1 MSKRSLPLN
10 GLQTFLV
17 TARHLNLTHAAT
29 ELCITQ
35 GAVSRQIQTLEAW
48 FGFPL
53 FNRHARGLTL
63 TPRAEQLL
71 PELTQLLE
79 KLHRLTEQ
87 VRLSPEQIRL
97 KAPSC
102 AMRWLVPRL
111 VSFEQHYP
119 QFHVALTTT
128 LDHRRQLEDFDA
140 AVIYG
145 AVDSPGEK
153 LFDEEITPVLAGHL
167 TAPENYQQ
175 LQNYTFLH
183 PTRDM
188 SDWQL
193 WLNKQAAPPEMIRNQ
208 HFETMDLAINAAA
221 QGFGITVADINLAAP
236 EIAQGR
242 LIAPF
247 HQTAKTGASY
257 RLLHRT
263 TTVKDEALKTL
274 IHWLHQP
281 VKPTANGK

>member
-1 MSKRSLPLN
+1 MAKRDLPVN

-17 TARHLNLTHAAT
+17 TARHLNFTHAAS

-35 GAVSRQIQTLEAW
+35 GAVSRQIQALEAW

-53 FNRHARGLTL
+53 FTRHARGLAL

-79 KLHRLTEQ
+79 KLYLLTEQ

-97 KAPSC
+97 KSPSC
-102 AMRWLVPRL
+102 AMRWLVPLL

-128 LDHRRQLEDFDA
+128 HDHRRQLEDFDV

-145 AVDSPGEK
+145 SADLPGEI
-153 LFDEEITPVLAGHL
+153 LFDEEITPVMAGHL

-183 PTRDM
+183 PTSDM

-193 WLNKQAAPPEMIRNQ
+193 WLNQQGTQPEMLRNQ
-208 HFETMDLAINAAA
+208 HFETMDLAINAAV
-221 QGFGITVADINLAAP
+221 QGFGITMADIHLAAP

-242 LIAPF
+242 LSAPF
-247 HQTAKTGASY
+247 SHTVKTGACY
-257 RLLHRT
+257 KLLHRPIT
-263 TTVKDEALKTL
+263 MQDQPLQAL
-274 IHWLHQP
+274 IHWLQGSAP
-281 VKPTANGK
+281 QKTTGQ

>member
-1 MSKRSLPLN
+1 MSKRSLPVN

-17 TARHLNLTHAAT
+17 TAHHLNLTHAAT

-35 GAVSRQIQTLEAW
+35 GAVSRQIQALEAW

-63 TPRAEQLL
+63 TPRAELLL
-71 PELTQLLE
+71 PELTQLLD

-102 AMRWLVPRL
+102 AMRWLVPLL

-119 QFHVALTTT
+119 HFHVALTTT

-145 AVDSPGEK
+145 AADSPGEI

-193 WLNKQAAPPEMIRNQ
+193 WLNKQSAPHEMIRNQ
-208 HFETMDLAINAAA
+208 HFETMDLAINAAV
-221 QGFGITVADINLAAP
+221 QGFGITVADIHLAAP

-242 LIAPF
+242 LLAPF
-247 HQTAKTGASY
+247 NETAKTGASY
-257 RLLHRT
+257 RLLHR
-263 TTVKDEALKTL
+263 KPSDPNEPLQTL
-274 IHWLHQP
+274 IHWLHRS
-281 VKPTANGK
+281 VKPTANEK